1 MSGAPSRF
9 SRNRPSSRSAR
20 KIRSSSP
27 KFSLHLI
34 VVCTDPESALKE
46 SSETEKA
53 LLTTKEA
60 KEQTLIGVDRM
71 KQQYT
76 SAAIETQKFDN
87 ASVIRH
93 LTQYIAALEP
103 TCSHSSLKEKISS
116 ASDKASLDKAL
127 MEFIKKRTDYQKLVI
142 QKNYLSGTASGSLL
156 KV

>member
-1 MSGAPSRF
+1 
-9 SRNRPSSRSAR
+9 
-20 KIRSSSP
+20 
-27 KFSLHLI
+27 
-34 VVCTDPESALKE
+34 
-46 SSETEKA
+46 
-53 LLTTKEA
+53 
-60 KEQTLIGVDRM
+60 M

-93 LTQYIAALEP
+93 LTQHIAALDP
-103 TCSHSSLKEKISS
+103 ACSHSSLKEKVSA

-142 QKNYLSGTASGSLL
+142 QKNHLSGTASGSLL